1 MGDRESTGG
10 TEPREQGAREE
21 VRVAREPPR
30 EPEPSAVRP
39 GVSRRIAWA
48 VAAAAVAAAALWLV
62 GRLID
67 APEQM
72 LDLTPVVCAG
82 VAAGVLGGAVRD
94 VLGRLALGGLVA
106 AGTVVTFLLLE
117 APILGLVLAAM
128 IVLPSLNRATGFGKI
143 VSRTV
148 RPVPESFSTSVRD
161 PIGRWVQPRR
171 KVVLPLLGILV
182 ILLFASLPYL
192 SRWFELPDWMAAAT
206 SGGTLSRWALFTL
219 FALGLNV
226 VVGFAGLLD
235 LGYVAFWAIGSYTAA
250 ILTGAATFTK
260 ALRAGQ
266 DPPEPVWEPW
276 MWLILLAALGVALV
290 AGILLGSP
298 TLRLRGD
305 YLAIVTLGFGEII
318 RISANNFD
326 QLTVGPRGITS
337 IPHPRITVPGRGVE
351 NDIVWGTLIDV
362 KYYFLLLALVALWVI
377 AIRFLDHSRI
387 GRAWV
392 AIREDEVAAASMGVS
407 VVRMKLAAFVI
418 GASTAGVG
426 GVIYAE
432 QANFINPG
440 TFDILNSILILCCVV
455 IGGMGSIPGSILG
468 AGVIIVLPEIFREFS
483 EYRIFAFGVA
493 LVVVMIFRP
502 QGLLPSKRRKAELRG
517 GAVVEEQ
524 LFEAAHAGGAG
535 T

>member
-1 MGDRESTGG
+1 VAGG
-10 TEPREQGAREE
+10 A
-21 VRVAREPPR
+21 
-30 EPEPSAVRP
+30 
-39 GVSRRIAWA
+39 
-48 VAAAAVAAAALWLV
+48 
-62 GRLID
+62 
-67 APEQM
+67 
-72 LDLTPVVCAG
+72 
-82 VAAGVLGGAVRD
+82 AAGVLGGAVRD
-94 VLGRLALGGLVA
+94 RGGKLALAGLVA
-106 AGTVVTFLLLE
+106 AGTVVSFFLLE
-117 APILGLVLAAM
+117 APIFGFVLAAL
-128 IVLPSLNRATGFGKI
+128 IVLPALNRATGFGKT
-143 VSRTV
+143 VSGAV
-148 RPVPESFSTSVRD
+148 RPVRESLSTSVRD

-171 KVVLPLLGILV
+171 TFVLPLVGILV
-182 ILLFASLPYL
+182 ILVFASLPYL
-192 SRWFELPDWMAAAT
+192 AEWFEIPDWLAAAT
-206 SGGTLSRWALFTL
+206 SGGTLSRWALFSL

-250 ILTGAATFTK
+250 ILTGAAAYTK
-260 ALRAGQ
+260 GLRA
-266 DPPEPVWEPW
+266 DLEVTEPTWQAW
-276 MWLILLAALGVALV
+276 MWLILLAALGVAVL

-318 RISANNFD
+318 RIAANNFD

-337 IPHPRITVPGRGVE
+337 IPHPQIHVGGVDFE
-351 NDIVWGTLIDV
+351 WGTLIDE
-362 KYYFLLLALVALWVI
+362 KYYYLLLVLVVIWVV

-392 AIREDEVAAASMGVS
+392 AIREDEVAAASMGVP

-426 GVIYAE
+426 GVVYAE

-455 IGGMGSIPGSILG
+455 IGGMGSVAGSILG
-468 AGVIIVLPEIFREFS
+468 AATIIVLPEIFREFS

-502 QGLLPSKRRKAELRG
+502 QGILPSKRRKAELK
-517 GAVVEEQ
+517 GAVQEEQ
-524 LFEAAHAGGAG
+524 LYDAQAAAGGG
-535 T
+535 S